1 MALNHHFSLTYK
13 LQNMHFQRQYAFGYL
28 IIAVLGNIR
37 LISME
42 LWFIVSKLRYDIQTK
57 LCA

>member
-1 MALNHHFSLTYK
+1 
-13 LQNMHFQRQYAFGYL
+13 MHFQRQYL

-37 LISME
+37 LVSIE
-42 LWFIVSKLRYDIQTK
+42 LWFIVNKLRYDIQTK